1 MNLIIDTDPG
11 TDDALAIAF
20 GTAFFK
26 QDIKAIISSYGNVS
40 NEQTYKNL
48 LKLTNLLGYDCPVF
62 KGSYFPLFRTKVH
75 FTDYHGTDGMCEVEL
90 PDIKQSMEESP
101 CDGLEGLYNLITS
114 YGTVKYIAI
123 APLTNFSKLLARF
136 PDVVNYVDE
145 LIVMGGGL
153 NVFNVAN
160 NAEYNFSSDPIAVK
174 QILES
179 KINITLCPL
188 DLTHK
193 LAFSIEEIEEITE
206 TEKGNVDNELTPHSI
221 LSKIF
226 YKNYETAVLH
236 NENGAIIHDITT
248 LIYLLKPD
256 LCDCNFKKIASNNF
270 GSIYES
276 DDGKLVKV
284 INYISKTEIKDY
296 FGKMF
301 TQLKK
306 GRIQ

>member
-20 GTAFFK
+20 GSVFLK
-26 QDIKAIISSYGNVS
+26 PDIKAMISSYGNVS
-40 NEQTYKNL
+40 NEQTYENL
-48 LKLTNLLGYDCPVF
+48 LKLEKLLKYDCPVF
-62 KGSYFPLFRTKVH
+62 KGCNLPLFQTEVH
-75 FTDYHGTDGMCEVEL
+75 FTDYHGTDGMCEVAL
-90 PDIKQSMEESP
+90 PDIKQPMKELS
-101 CDGLEGLYNLITS
+101 CDGLEGLYNLIKS

-123 APLTNFSKLLARF
+123 APLTNFSKLLDRF
-136 PDVVNYVDE
+136 PDIVNHVDE

-174 QILES
+174 KVLAS
-179 KINITLCPL
+179 NINITLCPL
-188 DLTHK
+188 DLTHQ

-206 TEKGNVDNELTPHSI
+206 TEKGNVDKDLMPHSI
-221 LSKIF
+221 FSQIF
-226 YKNYETAVLH
+226 YKNYDTAVLH
-236 NENGAIIHDITT
+236 GENGAIIHDITT

-276 DDGKLVKV
+276 DDGRLVKV
-284 INYISKTEIKDY
+284 INSLPKSSVNLL
-296 FGKMF
+296 
-301 TQLKK
+301 LKNLYK
-306 GRIQ
+306 HFERK